1 MLSASSA
8 SFLPLISVSVY
19 GTGPGFLLSLFS
31 SRSSGQETVNT
42 HSTAPTHKSE
52 QRAGIYIQISNVEG
66 KERKDRTNSVC
77 GTASTILETKLKCQQ
92 SPLYNRGKH
101 WLLKDALGMI
111 TFFPPMIYIQISKK
125 NAFYYPGDSENKQ
138 RHFTYILA
146 CCYVLAFPSAT
157 GRF

>member
-1 MLSASSA
+1 MPAI
-8 SFLPLISVSVY
+8 SFV
-19 GTGPGFLLSLFS
+19 
-31 SRSSGQETVNT
+31 Q
-42 HSTAPTHKSE
+42 
-52 QRAGIYIQISNVEG
+52 QRKTTLVIE
-66 KERKDRTNSVC
+66 
-77 GTASTILETKLKCQQ
+77 
-92 SPLYNRGKH
+92 H

-157 GRF
+157 KVLAFSSSSMQREINEAHFFFLQDIYICKESGKTIKKLDYHFPP